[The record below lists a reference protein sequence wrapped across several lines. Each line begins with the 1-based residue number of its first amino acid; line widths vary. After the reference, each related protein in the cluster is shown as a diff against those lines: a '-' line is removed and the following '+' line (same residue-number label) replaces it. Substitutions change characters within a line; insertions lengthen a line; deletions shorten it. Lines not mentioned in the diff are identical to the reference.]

1 MADPFYKV
9 TSRPEPKYGIGDLVV
24 YNPSKKFGNGDDRLF
39 QIHDRRYGTCT
50 NIPEKIWWYAGHLLE
65 IKDSNIKWIPKLPLY
80 STTLTNAEESH
91 IMELGK
97 LLKNLSHEKYPPEF
111 YLVSNSSMS
120 KVYDHIR

>member
-24 YNPSKKFGNGDDRLF
+24 YNPNKKFGNLYDRLF

-65 IKDSNIKWIPKLPLY
+65 IKDSNIKGLSQVPVY
-80 STTLTNAEESH
+80 STTLTNADETSL
-91 IMELGK
+91 MELGK
-97 LLKNLSHEKYPPEF
+97 LLKNLSQGKSLHEF

-120 KVYDHIR
+120 KVYDNIR